1 MTLCSG
7 VVPSGE
13 RIKACVK
20 ENMSKLSTACVD
32 ALLTAAAAS
41 RETPETKP
49 VPITAN
55 PEVKTYTGLRGVI
68 YCEV

>member
-1 MTLCSG
+1 
-7 VVPSGE
+7 
-13 RIKACVK
+13 
-20 ENMSKLSTACVD
+20 MSKLSTACVD